1 MVDITKIL
9 LAVITLLGAIITTFV
24 VPYLKQKLSEG
35 SWENLTIII
44 KTFVRAA
51 EQIIGS
57 GKGEVKKQKVL
68 QWLKEQGVDIDS
80 DMIDKAIEAAVKD
93 MNIEMGK

>member
-68 QWLKEQGVDIDS
+68 QWLKKQGVDIDS